1 MKRILTFYLIIFSTF
16 VASAQN
22 KLALLIGIGEYPQE
36 SGWSTIHGD
45 NDVAIIKDL
54 LVGQDFKEHNICELT
69 NSAATKVGIMSA
81 LESILQKAK
90 QGDVVY
96 IHFSGHGQQVTDLDG
111 DEDDHYD
118 EAWIPYDAR
127 KKYEAD
133 VYEGENHIID
143 DELNSYLNRLRAKVG
158 VQGKIIVV
166 ADACHSGSG
175 SRGISDEEVFVRGTS
190 EKFEIPVKKLN
201 IVRKEAPV
209 HWLYVGACKPYQ
221 TNYEFKSNNGTY
233 YGSLSYVIYNDSED
247 LAASTYSEVINLWK
261 KAMVEISRYPQDI
274 DDEGRPSRKTN
285 TLF

>member
-1 MKRILTFYLIIFSTF
+1 M
-16 VASAQN
+16 ASAQN
-22 KLALLIGIGEYPQE
+22 KLALLIGIGEYPQD
-36 SGWSTIHGD
+36 SGWPTIHGD
-45 NDVAIIKDL
+45 NDVAIINDL
-54 LVGQDFKEHNICELT
+54 LIGQDFKEHNICKLT